1 MSEALA
7 AQLAA
12 YAQYEPDQADEAAGF
27 LRFLHS
33 HADVFHR
40 HHPPGH
46 FTGSAWLVDATG
58 RLALL
63 THHRKLQRWLQPGGH
78 ADGEMDVAAVASR
91 EAEEESGIVGLVLL
105 PQLFDI
111 DRHRIPAR
119 GTEPE
124 HWHYDL
130 RFVLCAPPGAS
141 FEVGPESIDLA
152 WVAIERIASEPEFDP
167 SLARMAR
174 RWLLRAQ
181 VVETKGRGTL

>member
-12 YAQYEPDQADEAAGF
+12 YAQRKPDQALEVAEF

-46 FTGSAWLVDATG
+46 FTGSAWLVDAMG
-58 RLALL
+58 RQALL

-78 ADGEMDVAAVASR
+78 ADGEADIAAVAAR
-91 EAEEESGIVGLVLL
+91 EAEEESGIAGLALD

-119 GTEPE
+119 GAEPE

-130 RFVLCAPPGAS
+130 RFVLRAPPGAS
-141 FEVGPESIDLA
+141 FFVGPESIDLA
-152 WVAIERIASEPEFDP
+152 WVAIERIAGEPDFDP

-174 RWLLRAQ
+174 SWLMRNRSSGS
-181 VVETKGRGTL
+181 KP

>member
-7 AQLAA
+7 AQLKA
-12 YAQYEPDQADEAAGF
+12 YALREPDHADETAEF
-27 LRFLHS
+27 LRFLRS
-33 HADVFHR
+33 HTEVFHR

-46 FTGSAWLVDATG
+46 FTGSAWLVDASG
-58 RLALL
+58 KQALL

-78 ADGEMDVAAVASR
+78 ADGDADIAAVAAR
-91 EAEEESGIVGLVLL
+91 EAEEESGIAGLALD

-119 GTEPE
+119 GAEPE

-130 RFVLCAPPGAS
+130 RFVLRAPPDS
-141 FEVGPESIDLA
+141 TFLVGPESIDLA
-152 WVAIERIASEPEFDP
+152 WVPIESIANEPDFDS

-174 RWLLRAQ
+174 RWLMR
-181 VVETKGRGTL
+181 

>member
-1 MSEALA
+1 MSEALG
-7 AQLAA
+7 AQLVA
-12 YAQYEPDQADEAAGF
+12 YALREPDQAAEAAEF
-27 LRFLHS
+27 LDFLQS
-33 HADVFHR
+33 HGDVFHR

-58 RLALL
+58 QQALL

-78 ADGEMDVAAVASR
+78 ADGEADIAAVAAR
-91 EAEEESGIVGLVLL
+91 EAEEESGIAGLSLV

-119 GTEPE
+119 AVEPE

-130 RFVLCAPPGAS
+130 RFVLRAPPGAS
-141 FEVGPESIDLA
+141 FLVGPESIDLA

-174 RWLLRAQ
+174 RWLVRDRSGAKL
-181 VVETKGRGTL
+181 

>member
-1 MSEALA
+1 MREALA
-7 AQLAA
+7 AQLMA
-12 YAQYEPDQADEAAGF
+12 YALREPDQAYEAAEF
-27 LRFLHS
+27 LRFLQS
-33 HADVFHR
+33 DEAVFR
-40 HHPPGH
+40 RSHPPGH

-58 RLALL
+58 REALL

-78 ADGEMDVAAVASR
+78 ADGDADIATVAAR
-91 EAEEESGIVGLVLL
+91 EAEEESGIAGLSLD

-119 GTEPE
+119 GEEPE

-130 RFVLCAPPGAS
+130 RFVLRAPPGAS
-141 FEVGPESIDLA
+141 FEVGPESINLA

-174 RWLLRAQ
+174 RWLMC
-181 VVETKGRGTL
+181 GRGSGTKL